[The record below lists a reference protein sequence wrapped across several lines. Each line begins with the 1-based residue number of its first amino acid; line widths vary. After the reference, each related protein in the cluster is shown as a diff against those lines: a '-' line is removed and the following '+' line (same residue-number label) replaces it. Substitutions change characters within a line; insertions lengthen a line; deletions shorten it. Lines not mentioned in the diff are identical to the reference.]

1 MTNSNILKSNDAIAG
16 HSPTQITQRSGPKK
30 IEWEFHRSQITLLY
44 RDENRTLKE
53 VMAIMKQQ
61 DFCATER
68 MYKDRMGKWGL
79 LKNIKEHE
87 ALAILRVK
95 AERDAIGKD
104 TLVEKHDQA
113 VEIDRFLRH
122 VRRKGLQPVAES
134 SVSVPNYISCRTPPS
149 STLSDED
156 GTGIVSGSAI
166 TLSPTTSHHINI
178 KLALYEADKGWS
190 ESPEHLD
197 GGEIQK
203 THMRYVLEHPTL
215 NRTPEPPAVL
225 RIPEQLFHNIS
236 SYYASSVQDGSWL
249 IRNRDGATTCEV
261 DDMYD
266 PDQRNELQ
274 GHFAMAGNLKER
286 GSLVEFRRVLSK
298 AFGLAP
304 GIIQRSHPR
313 TLDRLFSPLLW
324 LIHRGL
330 IEVALLFCK
339 YIRSL
344 SISLTSIQH
353 PWGRIFL
360 LLGNLDEASLE
371 QVLIKAWQC
380 NNDALGRGLNPFSD
394 AGLLTRLNHIH
405 HVYGTYHYADET
417 YDGQEADR
425 LIWIIYDEYERA
437 SDKIATQIP
446 TIMLSLGHSMLA
458 QGKYEETENMG
469 LEILSRARDEPRIS
483 VNLRVDAM
491 VLTARAQNYQRKND
505 LAESS
510 MREAIRTLTDRWGH
524 ACPLSTQYVNLL
536 GSWLQ
541 EWGRDEDA
549 AELKRV
555 ADLVIGLDETDR
567 EQCGIA

>member
-1 MTNSNILKSNDAIAG
+1 
-16 HSPTQITQRSGPKK
+16 
-30 IEWEFHRSQITLLY
+30 
-44 RDENRTLKE
+44 
-53 VMAIMKQQ
+53 
-61 DFCATER
+61 

-87 ALAILRVK
+87 AIAILRVK

-104 TLVEKHDQA
+104 TLVEKHNQT

-134 SVSVPNYISCRTPPS
+134 SVSVPNYISCRTPPP

-156 GTGIVSGSAI
+156 GAGIVSGSAI
-166 TLSPTTSHHINI
+166 TLSSTTNHHINI
-178 KLALYEADKGWS
+178 KLALYEAGKGWS

-197 GGEIQK
+197 GGGIQK

-236 SYYASSVQDGSWL
+236 SYYASSLHYGSWL

-261 DDMYD
+261 DDLCD

-274 GHFAMAGNLKER
+274 GHFSMAGNLKAR
-286 GSLVEFRRVLSK
+286 GSPVEFRRVLSK
-298 AFGLAP
+298 AFGLVH

-313 TLDRLFSPLLW
+313 TLDRLFSSLLW
-324 LIHRGL
+324 LIHSGL
-330 IEVALLFCK
+330 IEVALLFRD

-371 QVLIKAWQC
+371 QALIKAWQC
-380 NNDALGRGLNPFSD
+380 NNDALDRGLNPFSD

-405 HVYGTYHYADET
+405 HVYET
-417 YDGQEADR
+417 YDGQEAEQ
-425 LIWIIYDEYERA
+425 LLWIVYDEYERA
-437 SDKIATQIP
+437 SDKTATQIP

-469 LEILSRARDEPRIS
+469 LGILSRARDEPRIS
-483 VNLRVDAM
+483 FNLRVDAM
-491 VLTARAQNYQRKND
+491 VLTARAQYYQRKND

-510 MREAIRTLTDRWGH
+510 MREAIRTLADIWGH
-524 ACPLSTQYVNLL
+524 ACPLSTRYVNLL
-536 GSWLQ
+536 ESWLR